1 MKFFVYNADLNMPTR
16 KVKILSLLIFIFF
29 GAYAFSEQKNS
40 LLIYGDSISAGY
52 GMDQD
57 DQWSETLKIIFREN
71 NISLNVINRSI
82 SGETTGGGLTR
93 IEDILNELQPSFILL
108 ELGGNDALRGYP
120 PTKIYE
126 NLVKIIDAS
135 QKRDIKVFLMQIRIL
150 PNYGKRYRSQFESI
164 YPKIAEEKKVILL
177 PFMLENVA
185 LNKDLMLPDGI
196 HPNVDAQPLIA
207 EFVFRSLKGHLK

>member
-1 MKFFVYNADLNMPTR
+1 MPTR
-16 KVKILSLLIFIFF
+16 KIKILSFLILIFF
-29 GAYAFSEQKNS
+29 GAYAFTEQKSS

-52 GMDQD
+52 GMDKD
-57 DQWSETLKIIFREN
+57 KQWSEILKFIFQEN
-71 NISLNVINRSI
+71 NLSLNVFNRSV

-93 IEDILNELQPSFILL
+93 IEDTLNELKPSYVLL

-120 PTKIYE
+120 PKKIFE

-135 QKRDIKVFLMQIRIL
+135 KKRDIKVFLMQIRIL
-150 PNYGKRYRSQFESI
+150 PNYGKRYQSQFESI

-196 HPNVDAQPLIA
+196 HPNVDAQPIIA
-207 EFVFRSLKGHLK
+207 EFVFRSLKAYLK

>member
-1 MKFFVYNADLNMPTR
+1 
-16 KVKILSLLIFIFF
+16 
-29 GAYAFSEQKNS
+29 
-40 LLIYGDSISAGY
+40 
-52 GMDQD
+52 MDKD
-57 DQWSETLKIIFREN
+57 KQWSEILKFIFQEN
-71 NISLNVINRSI
+71 NLSLNVFNRSV

-93 IEDILNELQPSFILL
+93 IEDTLNELKPSYMLL

-120 PTKIYE
+120 PKKIFE

-135 QKRDIKVFLMQIRIL
+135 KKRDIKVFLMQIRIL
-150 PNYGKRYRSQFESI
+150 PNYGKRYQSQFESI

-196 HPNVDAQPLIA
+196 HPNVDAQPIIA
-207 EFVFRSLKGHLK
+207 EFVFRNMKAYLK

>member
-1 MKFFVYNADLNMPTR
+1 MPTR
-16 KVKILSLLIFIFF
+16 KIKILSFLILIFF
-29 GAYAFSEQKNS
+29 GAYAFTEQKSS

-52 GMDQD
+52 GMDKD
-57 DQWSETLKIIFREN
+57 KQWSEILKFIFQEN
-71 NISLNVINRSI
+71 NLSLNVFNRSV

-93 IEDILNELQPSFILL
+93 IEDTLNELKPSYMLL

-120 PTKIYE
+120 PKKIFE

-135 QKRDIKVFLMQIRIL
+135 KKRDIKVFLMQIRIL
-150 PNYGKRYRSQFESI
+150 PNYGKRYQSQFESI

-196 HPNVDAQPLIA
+196 HPNVDAQPIIA
-207 EFVFRSLKGHLK
+207 EFVFRSMKAYLK

>member
-1 MKFFVYNADLNMPTR
+1 MSTR
-16 KVKILSLLIFIFF
+16 KIKILSFLILIFF
-29 GAYAFSEQKNS
+29 GTYAFTEQKNS

-52 GMDQD
+52 GMDKD
-57 DQWSETLKIIFREN
+57 KQWSEILKFIFQEN
-71 NISLNVINRSI
+71 NISLNVFNRSV

-93 IEDILNELQPSFILL
+93 IEDTLNELKPSYMLL

-120 PTKIYE
+120 PKKIFE

-135 QKRDIKVFLMQIRIL
+135 KKRDIKVFLMQIRIL
-150 PNYGKRYRSQFESI
+150 PNYGKRYQSQFESI

-196 HPNVDAQPLIA
+196 HPNVDAQPIIA
-207 EFVFRSLKGHLK
+207 EFVFRSMKAYLK

>member
-1 MKFFVYNADLNMPTR
+1 MPTR
-16 KVKILSLLIFIFF
+16 KIKILSFLILIFF
-29 GAYAFSEQKNS
+29 GAYAFTEQKSS

-52 GMDQD
+52 GMDKD
-57 DQWSETLKIIFREN
+57 KQWSEILKFIFQEN
-71 NISLNVINRSI
+71 NLSLNVFNRSV

-93 IEDILNELQPSFILL
+93 IEDTLNELKPSYMLL

-120 PTKIYE
+120 PRKIFE

-135 QKRDIKVFLMQIRIL
+135 KKRDIKVFLMQIRIL
-150 PNYGKRYRSQFESI
+150 PNYGKRYQSQFESI

-185 LNKDLMLPDGI
+185 LKKDLMLPDGI
-196 HPNVDAQPLIA
+196 HPNVDAQPIIA
-207 EFVFRSLKGHLK
+207 EFVFRSMKAYLK

>member
-1 MKFFVYNADLNMPTR
+1 MPTR
-16 KVKILSLLIFIFF
+16 KIKILSFLILIFF
-29 GAYAFSEQKNS
+29 GAYAFTEQKSS

-52 GMDQD
+52 GMDKD
-57 DQWSETLKIIFREN
+57 KQWSEILKFIFQEN
-71 NISLNVINRSI
+71 NLSLNVFNRSV

-93 IEDILNELQPSFILL
+93 IEDTLNELKPSYMLL

-120 PTKIYE
+120 PRKIFE

-135 QKRDIKVFLMQIRIL
+135 KKRDIKVFLMQIRIL
-150 PNYGKRYRSQFESI
+150 PNYGKRYQSQFESI

-196 HPNVDAQPLIA
+196 HPNVDAQPIIA
-207 EFVFRSLKGHLK
+207 EFVFRNMKAYLK